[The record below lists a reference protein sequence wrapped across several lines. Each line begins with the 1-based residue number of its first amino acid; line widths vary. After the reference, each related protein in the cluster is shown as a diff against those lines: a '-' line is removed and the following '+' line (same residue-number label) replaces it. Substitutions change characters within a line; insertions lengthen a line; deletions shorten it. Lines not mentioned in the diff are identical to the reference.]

1 MTSSSFASR
10 LGVRRLFFTLRAYRE
25 ALLELLT
32 FRRWRLDAMV
42 SDMDEVPLCIRPRRA
57 YLVGTPSR
65 PKWLVFDCAC
75 GGGHRVLLN
84 LDAARR
90 PFWTLRLS
98 KITKVLSLHPSVDY
112 HDDCRTC
119 HYILSNGRI
128 KWVRPRSLTSTDT
141 GLSNA

>member
-10 LGVRRLFFTLRAYRE
+10 LGLRRLVAKWWAHGV
-25 ALLELLT
+25 ALLELAT
-32 FRRWRLDAMV
+32 FRRWRLEAMV
-42 SDMDEVPLCIRPRRA
+42 PDMDEVPLNIRPRRA

-75 GGGHRVLLN
+75 GGHRILLN
-84 LDAARR
+84 LDPARR
-90 PFWTLRLS
+90 PFWTLRLF
-98 KITKVLSLHPSVDY
+98 KATKALSLHPSVDY
-112 HDDCRTC
+112 HDDRRTC

-141 GLSNA
+141 GLSDA

>member
-10 LGVRRLFFTLRAYRE
+10 LGLQCLLATWRVQRE
-25 ALLELLT
+25 ALRELLT

-42 SDMDEVPLCIRPRRA
+42 SDMDEVPLNIRPRRA

-75 GGGHRVLLN
+75 GGGHRILLN
-84 LDAARR
+84 LDAARH

-98 KITKVLSLHPSVDY
+98 KITKALSLHPSVDC
-112 HDDCRTC
+112 HDDGRTC
-119 HYILSNGRI
+119 HYIVSNGRI
-128 KWVRPRSLTSTDT
+128 KWVPPRSLASTDR
-141 GLSNA
+141 GLSND

>member
-1 MTSSSFASR
+1 MTRSSFASR
-10 LGVRRLFFTLRAYRE
+10 LGVRRLLFTLRAYRE

-32 FRRWRLDAMV
+32 FRRWRLEAMV
-42 SDMDEVPLCIRPRRA
+42 PDMDEVPLNIRPRRA

-75 GGGHRVLLN
+75 DGGHRILLN
-84 LDAARR
+84 LDPARR

-98 KITKVLSLHPSVDY
+98 KIAKALSLHPSVDY

>member
-1 MTSSSFASR
+1 MTRSSFASR
-10 LGVRRLFFTLRAYRE
+10 LGVRRLLFTLRAYRE
-25 ALLELLT
+25 ALRELLT
-32 FRRWRLDAMV
+32 FRRWRLEATV
-42 SDMDEVPLCIRPRRA
+42 PDMDEVPLNIRPRRA

-75 GGGHRVLLN
+75 GGGHRILLN
-84 LDAARR
+84 LDPARR

-98 KITKVLSLHPSVDY
+98 KATKALSLHPSVDY
-112 HDDCRTC
+112 RDDCRTC
-119 HYILSNGRI
+119 HYILSSGRI

>member
-1 MTSSSFASR
+1 MTSSSIASR
-10 LGVRRLFFTLRAYRE
+10 LGVRRLLVTLRVYRD
-25 ALLELLT
+25 ALLELPT
-32 FRRWRLDAMV
+32 FRRWRLEAMV
-42 SDMDEVPLCIRPRRA
+42 SDMDEVPLSIRQRRA
-57 YLVGTPSR
+57 YLVGTLSR

-75 GGGHRVLLN
+75 DGGHRILLN
-84 LDAARR
+84 LDPARH

-98 KITKVLSLHPSVDY
+98 KTVRALSLHPSVDY
-112 HDDCRTC
+112 HDDSRTC